1 MKNKQNNKVFLFI
14 GLSLFAFTLAG
25 LLSFA
30 SELFAPK
37 VNPPKNMANRQMWVD
52 MIMQWEIPSKE
63 SVGIPP
69 YPGAVIIAVKEASEM
84 IANDEKYKTL
94 PMLTL
99 STFDEPA
106 KVAAFYKDKLK
117 DWKYDRQ
124 FDMFDIFWKGPDDF
138 NHLDIRQTAIVPNVI
153 VFKSSPKLNEFM
165 PDAKT
170 QITIVFEPVK

>member
-1 MKNKQNNKVFLFI
+1 
-14 GLSLFAFTLAG
+14 
-25 LLSFA
+25 
-30 SELFAPK
+30 
-37 VNPPKNMANRQMWVD
+37 
-52 MIMQWEIPSKE
+52 
-63 SVGIPP
+63 
-69 YPGAVIIAVKEASEM
+69 M

-106 KVAAFYKDKLK
+106 KVAEFYKDKLK